1 MKPLSEEEE
10 KRRGQMV
17 VDLLGLKAAGK
28 FDGSGEAFYNTEV
41 GTKTALGLF
50 RTLER
55 IIKDGE

>member
-1 MKPLSEEEE
+1 
-10 KRRGQMV
+10 MV